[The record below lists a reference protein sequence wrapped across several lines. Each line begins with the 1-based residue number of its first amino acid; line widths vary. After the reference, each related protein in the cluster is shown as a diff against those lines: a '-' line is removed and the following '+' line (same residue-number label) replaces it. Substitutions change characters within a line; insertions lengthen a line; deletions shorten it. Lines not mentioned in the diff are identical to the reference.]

1 MFNVPQFMQAMH
13 SFSVFELLI
22 ADEPSILHGNPLTD
36 RKSTFQA
43 HVAQVYSK
51 EEVSLVLCSVVL

>member
-1 MFNVPQFMQAMH
+1 MQAMH